1 MPFMTRHD
9 VQRGLRRLLA
19 APRDL
24 PPCAPWRDPPVEKA
38 EASEP
43 HREAHGRYLEHLGV
57 ALDMTEPWWR
67 GMMERFTD
75 QGRSPEDAMNEVYRT
90 GFAGP
95 ASSPHVVW
103 VVRTYWLECVA
114 INESL
119 PEPQRVPP
127 EVFLLHWLVQDQRT
141 EAVQVLSGMPYW
153 PIGLSAEG
161 RWT

>member
-9 VQRGLRRLLA
+9 IQRGIRRLLT

-24 PPCAPWRDPPVEKA
+24 PPSAPWRDPPIEKA
-38 EASEP
+38 EASDG
-43 HREAHGRYLEHLGV
+43 HRDAYDRYLE
-57 ALDMTEPWWR
+57 ALEPALEIAEQWWN
-67 GMMERFTD
+67 GMMGRFTD
-75 QGRSPEDAMNEVYRT
+75 QGVSVEDAMNQVYQT
-90 GFAGP
+90 TFAGP
-95 ASSPHVVW
+95 AALPDLVW

-127 EVFLLHWLVQDQRT
+127 EVFLLYWLVQDRRT

-161 RWT
+161 CWT